1 MKWHKYRI
9 FKEKNKIIKKNS
21 LALAIRIFISY
32 LNPKIFLHIF
42 YNLLNKYKLKFD
54 I

>member
-1 MKWHKYRI
+1 MKWHKYRT

-21 LALAIRIFISY
+21 LALAIRILISY
-32 LNPKIFLHIF
+32 LNLKIFLHIF